1 MKHRPLA
8 AKLLLINVMVLL
20 SACAVSNK
28 ESILPQNGPSM
39 KQVYDRHFSGQRLGG
54 ENSPETETGVVS
66 PLVQARPLGNRATDL
81 KGYSREAY
89 NETQLIF
96 KRLPNPDLVMYVFPH
111 LSGTEGN
118 PIPGYSTAFPLYDT
132 VHYALPGELEGE

>member
-1 MKHRPLA
+1 MKHSPLA
-8 AKLLLINVMVLL
+8 AKLLLINVTVLL

-28 ESILPQNGPSM
+28 ESILPQGGPTM
-39 KQVYDRHFSGQRLGG
+39 KQVYDKHFSGQQPRGDHSLDTGSNVIAPLG
-54 ENSPETETGVVS
+54 
-66 PLVQARPLGNRATDL
+66 QARTLGNRETDL

-96 KRLPNPDLVMYVFPH
+96 QRLPNPDLVMYVFPH
-111 LSGTEGN
+111 LSGAEGN
-118 PIPGYSTAFPLYDT
+118 PIPGYSTAFPFYDT

>member
-1 MKHRPLA
+1 MKHSYQT
-8 AKLLLINVMVLL
+8 AKLLLINVALML

-28 ESILPQNGPSM
+28 ESILPQGGATM
-39 KQVYDRHFSGQRLGG
+39 KQVYDRHFSGQRLGS
-54 ENSPETETGVVS
+54 ENSPESSTGVTS
-66 PLVQARPLGNRATDL
+66 PMGQVRSLGNRATDL

-96 KRLPNPDLVMYVFPH
+96 QRLPNPDLVMYVFPH
-111 LSGTEGN
+111 LSGAEGN
-118 PIPGYSTAFPLYDT
+118 PIPGYSTAFPFYDT

>member
-39 KQVYDRHFSGQRLGG
+39 KQVYDRHFSGQPSSGA
-54 ENSPETETGVVS
+54 EKEIVS
-66 PLVQARPLGNRATDL
+66 TMGQTRPLGNRATDL

-96 KRLPNPDLVMYVFPH
+96 QRLPNPDLVMYVFPH
-111 LSGTEGN
+111 LSGAEGN
-118 PIPGYSTAFPLYDT
+118 PIPGYSTAFPFYDT

>member
-1 MKHRPLA
+1 MKHSHQA
-8 AKLLLINVMVLL
+8 TKLLLINVTLLL

-28 ESILPQNGPSM
+28 ESILPQGGATM
-39 KQVYDRHFSGQRLGG
+39 KQVYDRHFSGQQPGG
-54 ENSPETETGVVS
+54 DHSPESGTGVTS
-66 PLVQARPLGNRATDL
+66 PMGQVRQLGNRATDL

-96 KRLPNPDLVMYVFPH
+96 QRLPNPDLVMYVFPH

-118 PIPGYSTAFPLYDT
+118 PIPGYSTAFPFYDT
-132 VHYALPGELEGE
+132 VHYALPGEGEGE

>member
-8 AKLLLINVMVLL
+8 AKLLLINVTVLL

-28 ESILPQNGPSM
+28 ESILPQGGPTM

-54 ENSPETETGVVS
+54 DHSPESGGVTS
-66 PLVQARPLGNRATDL
+66 SMGQARQLGNRTTDL

-96 KRLPNPDLVMYVFPH
+96 QRLPNPDLVMYVFPH

-118 PIPGYSTAFPLYDT
+118 PIPGYSTAFPFYGT
-132 VHYALPGELEGE
+132 VHYALPGEGEGE